1 MGGKQL
7 GFGDY
12 EQTTAK
18 KRTRREKFLDEM
30 DQVVPWQALIDLIE
44 PLYPRNSK
52 TGGRP
57 PYPLATMLRIHLM
70 QQWYS
75 LSDPGMEE
83 ALIEVSTMRR
93 FVGIDMISDRIP
105 DETTILAF
113 RHLLEKHD
121 LGEQIFETVKPHL
134 KKRGMAM
141 KQGPIIDATL
151 IAEPSSTKNKA
162 GERDPEMHQ
171 TKKGNQ
177 WYFGMKVHIVVDKVT
192 GLILAVET
200 TAANVH
206 DLTPAAEL
214 LHDEEVVVYADA
226 GYQGI
231 EKREEMKGR
240 GIGFRVAMRPG
251 KPRVLRDTPEGRLDD
266 LVETVKAHIRAKGED
281 PFRVIKQQFGFQK
294 TRLRGMLKNRSKIQV
309 LAALPNLIFGTPPTD
324 ANVLNKG
331 LVCLMATDAGKYQGQ
346 LTPKSSENG
355 GFQN

>member
-18 KRTRREKFLDEM
+18 KRTKREKFLAEM
-30 DQVVPWQALIDLIE
+30 DQVVPWPALIALIE
-44 PLYPRNSK
+44 PHYPKTGSK
-52 TGGRP
+52 GGRP

-75 LSDPGMEE
+75 LSDPALED
-83 ALIEVSTMRR
+83 ALIEVPTMRR
-93 FVGIDMISDRIP
+93 FAGIDMLSDRIP

-113 RHLLEKHD
+113 RHLLEKHNH
-121 LGEQIFETVKPHL
+121 GEQIFETVKAHL
-134 KKRGMAM
+134 KERGMAM
-141 KQGPIIDATL
+141 KQGTIIDATL
-151 IAEPSSTKNKA
+151 IAAPSSTKNKA

-177 WYFGMKVHIVVDKVT
+177 WYFGMKIHAGVDKDS
-192 GLILAVET
+192 GLIHSIVT

-214 LHDEEVVVYADA
+214 LHGEEEVVYADA

-231 EKREEMKGR
+231 GKRPEMAGKSTE
-240 GIGFRVAMRPG
+240 FRVAMRPG
-251 KPRVLRDTPEGRLDD
+251 KRRALSDTPDGKLQD
-266 LVETVKAHIRAKGED
+266 LVETAKAHIRAKGEH

-294 TRLRGMLKNRSKIQV
+294 TRLRGMVKNRCKVNV
-309 LAALPNLIFGTPPTD
+309 LAALTNLFLARRQLLATP
-324 ANVLNKG
+324 
-331 LVCLMATDAGKYQGQ
+331 
-346 LTPKSSENG
+346 
-355 GFQN
+355 